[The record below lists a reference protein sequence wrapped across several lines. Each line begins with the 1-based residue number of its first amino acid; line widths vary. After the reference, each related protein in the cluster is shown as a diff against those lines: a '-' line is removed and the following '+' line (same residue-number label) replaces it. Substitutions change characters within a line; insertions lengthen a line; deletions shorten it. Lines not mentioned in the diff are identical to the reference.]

1 MKKPETGGRFVRDP
15 KSKRLKQVQKPT
27 GEAPAP
33 EPEQLTD
40 DAAQV
45 PASDENKEGN

>member
-1 MKKPETGGRFVRDP
+1 MKIPETGGRFVRDK

-40 DAAQV
+40 DAAQL